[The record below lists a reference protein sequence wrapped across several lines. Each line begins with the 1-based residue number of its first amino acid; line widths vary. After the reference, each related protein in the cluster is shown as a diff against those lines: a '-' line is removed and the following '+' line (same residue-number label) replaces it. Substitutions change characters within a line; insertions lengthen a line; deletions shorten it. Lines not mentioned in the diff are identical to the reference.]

1 MFVSGRSAV
10 KDNILVIGTI
20 RPIFPVSV
28 RKLVRL
34 QILAFTAFCFG
45 CTQPDLNLPPVSQTG
60 DVTLTATVGLK
71 GKGQFPTGSQVILS
85 LNRISSSADPATAL
99 AGDVLHLS
107 QPDRNIRV
115 TIPLDKSKIAVCKS
129 KKTCAITVRVIQNGK
144 LLYKNKRPTPYHL
157 GQESVGIW
165 VNAVS

>member
-1 MFVSGRSAV
+1 MFVMRRPAV
-10 KDNILVIGTI
+10 KDKFKVSGTI
-20 RPIFPVSV
+20 KPKIPFSLKKLIGALIVASATIF
-28 RKLVRL
+28 
-34 QILAFTAFCFG
+34 FG

-60 DVTLTATVGLK
+60 DVTLTATVNLK

-85 LNRISSSADPATAL
+85 LNRISNTTGSVPAL

-115 TIPLDKSKIAVCKS
+115 TIPLDRSKIAICKT

-144 LLYKNKRPTPYHL
+144 LLYKNKRPTPYQL
-157 GQESVGIW
+157 GQDSVGIW